1 MTHFP
6 KYERQK
12 RPRSLG
18 CDRGFSTVELLTV
31 LLIMGL
37 IAVIAIPQLLN
48 GVKAYRL
55 HSNAAALSSQLN
67 LARFR
72 ATSQNTPYR
81 VQIEMAAAPHR
92 FSMDRLCGAT
102 PTSTDS
108 NCTAP
113 YQARTGGTEFGPQ
126 PVELGVSFTTTNPG
140 GTTSYPGTI
149 TGGSPTNV
157 FYFNTRGMPVDSSG
171 NPLNNGGAVIYLTNG
186 MSLTDAIVVSVG
198 GRVST
203 YQWKASSSNWVLR

>member
-1 MTHFP
+1 MNPFRHEFF
-6 KYERQK
+6 KHR
-12 RPRSLG
+12 RGSLR
-18 CDRGFSTVELLTV
+18 CAPGFSSVEMTTVV
-31 LLIMGL
+31 LILALIS
-37 IAVIAIPQLLN
+37 VVAIPQALT

-55 HSNAAALSSQLN
+55 HSNAASLTTQLN

-72 ATSQNTPYR
+72 STSQNTPYR
-81 VQIEMAAAPHR
+81 VQIAMDAAPHR

-102 PTSTDS
+102 PASVDS

-126 PVELGVSFTTTNPG
+126 PVELGVSFTTANPG

-149 TGGSPTNV
+149 TGGTPTNV
-157 FYFNTRGMPVDSSG
+157 FYFNTRGMPVDTSG
-171 NPLNNGGAVIYLTNG
+171 NPLTNGGAVIYLTNG
-186 MSLTDAIVVSVG
+186 LGLTDAIVVSVG

-203 YQWKASSSNWVLR
+203 YQWSPSSGTWKLR

>member
-1 MTHFP
+1 MTFFP
-6 KYERQK
+6 GFQSQK
-12 RPRSLG
+12 RSGSQG
-18 CDRGFSTVELLTV
+18 CDQGFSMVELLTV
-31 LLIMGL
+31 VLIIGL
-37 IAVIAIPQLLN
+37 ISVIAIPQVLN
-48 GVKAYRL
+48 GVKGYRL
-55 HSNAAALSSQLN
+55 HSNAAALGSQLN

-81 VQIEMAAAPHR
+81 VQIAMAAAPHR

-140 GTTSYPGTI
+140 GT
-149 TGGSPTNV
+149 
-157 FYFNTRGMPVDSSG
+157 
-171 NPLNNGGAVIYLTNG
+171 
-186 MSLTDAIVVSVG
+186 VS
-198 GRVST
+198 
-203 YQWKASSSNWVLR
+203 

>member
-6 KYERQK
+6 EFEQPKRYESQ
-12 RPRSLG
+12 G

-37 IAVIAIPQLLN
+37 IAVIAIPQVLD

-55 HSNAAALSSQLN
+55 HSNAAALGSQLN

-108 NCTAP
+108 SCTAP
-113 YQARTGGTEFGPQ
+113 YVARTGGTEFGPQ
-126 PVELGVSFTTTNPG
+126 PVELGVSFITTNPG
-140 GTTSYPGTI
+140 GTTSFPGTI
-149 TGGSPTNV
+149 TGGSPTTV

-171 NPLNNGGAVIYLTNG
+171 NPLTNGGAVIYLTNG

-198 GRVST
+198 GRVGT
-203 YQWKASSSNWVLR
+203 YQWKPSSSTWALR